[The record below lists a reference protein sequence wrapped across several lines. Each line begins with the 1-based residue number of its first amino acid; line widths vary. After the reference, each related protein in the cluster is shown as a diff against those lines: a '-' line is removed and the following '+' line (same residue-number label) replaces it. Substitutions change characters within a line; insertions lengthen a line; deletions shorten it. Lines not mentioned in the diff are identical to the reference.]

1 MECQFL
7 SAVTSSDQPKVCNT
21 QSKTHI
27 RADGYTKINSKPV
40 ERSLSVLVLTS
51 EATCNS
57 IKFQI
62 RERRLCTF
70 IRNFGDHGEISLMIK
85 GGKISARVEYSGRSQ
100 SFLGILNPDGKWNGR
115 LTKQLRKEKITL
127 FIRRGKISRKRIS
140 QVPKL
145 LQGDSNILLE
155 RVSRK
160 KSIRGDSQ
168 FKIKLTLSPKSEV
181 AGLIEHKSGRHST
194 RIELSPGGRWNA
206 KGWVKLTGGRFL
218 FSAEIGKCQTC
229 FEGTPRF
236 VPKTS
241 DFRKG

>member
-1 MECQFL
+1 M
-7 SAVTSSDQPKVCNT
+7 
-21 QSKTHI
+21 
-27 RADGYTKINSKPV
+27 
-40 ERSLSVLVLTS
+40 LVLTS

-62 RERRLCTF
+62 RKRRLCTF
-70 IRNFGDHGEISLMIK
+70 IRNFGDDGAISLTIK
-85 GGKISARVEYSGRSQ
+85 GRKISARVEYLGRSQ
-100 SFLGILNPDGKWNGR
+100 SFLGILNPDGKWNGK

-127 FIRRGKISRKRIS
+127 FIRRGTISRRRMS
-140 QVPKL
+140 QVSKL

-155 RVSRK
+155 RVKRK
-160 KSIRGDSQ
+160 KSKRGDSQ
-168 FKIKLTLSPKSEV
+168 FEIKLMLSPKLEV
-181 AGLIEHKSGRHST
+181 SGFIEHKSGRHHT
-194 RIELSPGGRWNA
+194 RIELISGGRWNA

-218 FSAEIGKCQTC
+218 FSREIGKCQTC